1 MRVVRGKATGTQKV
15 ALPLGYL
22 NNLNDDVPLA
32 GSDEDPGDGG

>member
-15 ALPLGYL
+15 ALPVGYL
-22 NNLNDDVPLA
+22 NNLDDDAPVA